1 MISEMQNDASFS
13 ALANLLSFDSGLKQS
28 THWQVS
34 QVKSLWVSWSFVEY
48 FVWKWRSST
57 TMRIQYKT
65 FDVKSLELTCN
76 VSLFLVITVFD
87 PGLTRDTSS
96 LSMNSL
102 IAHTK
107 VVSVSVEDLEFDR
120 VTSSSIM
127 NNVISPFDIEL
138 LKKCLLFIFVCG
150 DKLFKGLY

>member
-1 MISEMQNDASFS
+1 
-13 ALANLLSFDSGLKQS
+13 
-28 THWQVS
+28 
-34 QVKSLWVSWSFVEY
+34 
-48 FVWKWRSST
+48 
-57 TMRIQYKT
+57 MRIQYKT

-107 VVSVSVEDLEFDR
+107 VVSVSVEDLEFDK

>member
-1 MISEMQNDASFS
+1 
-13 ALANLLSFDSGLKQS
+13 
-28 THWQVS
+28 
-34 QVKSLWVSWSFVEY
+34 
-48 FVWKWRSST
+48 
-57 TMRIQYKT
+57 MRIQHKT
-65 FDVKSLELTCN
+65 LDVKSLELTCN

-107 VVSVSVEDLEFDR
+107 VVSVSVEFDK